1 MKTEDKGRKWMW
13 LFLGLALALKF
24 YFVQELVAAF
34 VLFVIVFAAIAF
46 VILSLYMLQKGW
58 EMAVA
63 RFIESPRLSGPDLQ
77 AGARDAMSSRGS
89 VAQHQVV

>member
-24 YFVQELVAAF
+24 YFVQELIAAF
-34 VLFVIVFAAIAF
+34 VLFAIAFAAIAF

-58 EMAVA
+58 EVAVA
-63 RFIESPRLSGPDLQ
+63 RFTESPHLSGPGLQ
-77 AGARDAMSSRGS
+77 AGERDAMSSRGN
-89 VAQHQVV
+89 VAQHQIV

>member
-1 MKTEDKGRKWMW
+1 VRGATK
-13 LFLGLALALKF
+13 
-24 YFVQELVAAF
+24 AF
-34 VLFVIVFAAIAF
+34 VLFALGFAAIAF

-63 RFIESPRLSGPDLQ
+63 RFIESPRLSGPGLQ
-77 AGARDAMSSRGS
+77 AGARDAMSSRGN